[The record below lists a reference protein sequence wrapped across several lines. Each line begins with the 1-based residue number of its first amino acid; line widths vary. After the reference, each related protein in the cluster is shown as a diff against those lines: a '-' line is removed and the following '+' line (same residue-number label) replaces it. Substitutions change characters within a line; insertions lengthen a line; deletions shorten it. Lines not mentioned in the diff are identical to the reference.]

1 LFLIS
6 LSLWIWW
13 GECGRGPQDW
23 DQHGKKHKQ
32 GQCLYEEQVQKP
44 LKLVLRVGGNKAT
57 GRSAHKSISALSS
70 EI

>member
-1 LFLIS
+1 MNVV
-6 LSLWIWW
+6 
-13 GECGRGPQDW
+13 EGPRTGINTGQ
-23 DQHGKKHKQ
+23 KHKQ

-57 GRSAHKSISALSS
+57 GRSARESISALLS

>member
-1 LFLIS
+1 MV
-6 LSLWIWW
+6 
-13 GECGRGPQDW
+13 EGPRTGINTGQ
-23 DQHGKKHKQ
+23 KHKQ

-57 GRSAHKSISALSS
+57 GRSARESISALLS